1 MPDLD
6 HAAVSGWLS
15 ARDPVAAA
23 LARPGPVDAD
33 DRALAAL
40 LRLGVAL
47 DKAAERDAAA
57 LAEALCEE
65 ETSVRL
71 RSALAQIGT
80 ARRLRLL
87 EWLGEAGLPNGRAL
101 LAAMGDGP
109 GGAFQRAEL
118 AALERRAILARVF
131 APERVAELR
140 AACAEAGA

>member
-6 HAAVSGWLS
+6 YAAVSGWLRG
-15 ARDPVAAA
+15 RDPGAAA

-47 DKAAERDAAA
+47 DRAAERDAADLADMLCGPETAA
-57 LAEALCEE
+57 L
-65 ETSVRL
+65 L
-71 RSALAQIGT
+71 RQVLAQIGM

-87 EWLGEAGLPNGRAL
+87 EWLGEAGLPNNQAIV
-101 LAAMGDGP
+101 AAMGDGSD
-109 GGAFQRAEL
+109 GAFQRAEL

-140 AACAEAGA
+140 VACAEVAA